1 MVQLEYFYEK
11 TVERWYFEF
20 FLKFDSMAI
29 ASKSVFLELWTKL
42 SAALHVCSIM
52 ARGFLFLQVRELE
65 NELETELRR
74 NSDAQ
79 KGARKF
85 ERRIKE
91 LTYQVCS
98 NHQ

>member
-1 MVQLEYFYEK
+1 MLCI
-11 TVERWYFEF
+11 R
-20 FLKFDSMAI
+20 
-29 ASKSVFLELWTKL
+29 
-42 SAALHVCSIM
+42 SIM
-52 ARGFLFLQVRELE
+52 ARVFPFLQVRELE

-91 LTYQVCS
+91 LTYQVC
-98 NHQ
+98 

>member
-1 MVQLEYFYEK
+1 
-11 TVERWYFEF
+11 
-20 FLKFDSMAI
+20 
-29 ASKSVFLELWTKL
+29 
-42 SAALHVCSIM
+42 M
-52 ARGFLFLQVRELE
+52 ARVFPFLQVRELE

>member
-1 MVQLEYFYEK
+1 M
-11 TVERWYFEF
+11 
-20 FLKFDSMAI
+20 
-29 ASKSVFLELWTKL
+29 FLELQTKL
-42 SAALHVCSIM
+42 SAALHLCSVM
-52 ARGFLFLQVRELE
+52 ARVFPFLQVRELE

-98 NHQ
+98 NLRALARNIINSLSATGKGEGWL

>member
-1 MVQLEYFYEK
+1 M
-11 TVERWYFEF
+11 TW
-20 FLKFDSMAI
+20 
-29 ASKSVFLELWTKL
+29 ELNYLLL
-42 SAALHVCSIM
+42 SICSIM
-52 ARGFLFLQVRELE
+52 TRVFPFLQVRELE

-91 LTYQVCS
+91 LTYQVC
-98 NHQ
+98 

>member
-1 MVQLEYFYEK
+1 M
-11 TVERWYFEF
+11 
-20 FLKFDSMAI
+20 DI
-29 ASKSVFLELWTKL
+29 PSKSAFLELCTKL
-42 SAALHVCSIM
+42 SAALQICSVM
-52 ARGFLFLQVRELE
+52 ARVLPFLQVRELE
-65 NELETELRR
+65 NELETELRC

>member
-1 MVQLEYFYEK
+1 M
-11 TVERWYFEF
+11 
-20 FLKFDSMAI
+20 
-29 ASKSVFLELWTKL
+29 
-42 SAALHVCSIM
+42 
-52 ARGFLFLQVRELE
+52 QVRELE

-98 NHQ
+98 KHQGTARHVLSSLRATVKEEGWP

>member
-1 MVQLEYFYEK
+1 MNC
-11 TVERWYFEF
+11 
-20 FLKFDSMAI
+20 
-29 ASKSVFLELWTKL
+29 ELSYPL
-42 SAALHVCSIM
+42 LYICSII
-52 ARGFLFLQVRELE
+52 ARFFPFLQVRELE

-91 LTYQVCS
+91 LTYQVRRGL
-98 NHQ
+98 

>member
-1 MVQLEYFYEK
+1 M
-11 TVERWYFEF
+11 
-20 FLKFDSMAI
+20 
-29 ASKSVFLELWTKL
+29 
-42 SAALHVCSIM
+42 
-52 ARGFLFLQVRELE
+52 QVRELE

-91 LTYQVCS
+91 LTYQVLS
-98 NHQ
+98 NHQKRPKLPQCYKEG

>member
-1 MVQLEYFYEK
+1 M
-11 TVERWYFEF
+11 TW
-20 FLKFDSMAI
+20 
-29 ASKSVFLELWTKL
+29 ELNYL
-42 SAALHVCSIM
+42 LLYIGSIM
-52 ARGFLFLQVRELE
+52 TRVFPFLQVRELE

-91 LTYQVCS
+91 LTYQVC
-98 NHQ
+98 